1 MRMAADKDKQCA
13 GTSSSCNFPCRVQGK
28 EVLVNIEK
36 KHLMVGIRGQ
46 PPIIDDNF
54 PKEVKV
60 DESAWIIEDKKSL
73 LLNIEKVGRKF
84 ILFKIQYLLLE
95 SISTDLECLEKKF
108 FLCYFSNIFRAY
120 FLFRKSVFWIRK
132 YFLRIRIRGRVRTG
146 NPEFWIRI
154 REAY

>member
-1 MRMAADKDKQCA
+1 MQYWARSYAGLNSMRMAADKDKQCA

-46 PPIIDDNF
+46 GG
-54 PKEVKV
+54 EVGW
-60 DESAWIIEDKKSL
+60 ERLDKKSL

-108 FLCYFSNIFRAY
+108 FLRSFSNIFRAH